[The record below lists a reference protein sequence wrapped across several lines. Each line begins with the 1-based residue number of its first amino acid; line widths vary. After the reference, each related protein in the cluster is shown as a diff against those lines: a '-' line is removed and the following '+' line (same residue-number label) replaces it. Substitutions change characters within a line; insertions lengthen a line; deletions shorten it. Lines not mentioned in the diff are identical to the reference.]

1 MTIRVLIADDQA
13 LVRAGIR
20 MLVETQ
26 PDLEVVGEAEDG
38 IAAVSEVTR
47 SRPDVVLM
55 DVRMPRMDGLEA
67 ARRIAALGPDP
78 AKVVMLTTFDIDEY
92 VFDALSSGATGF
104 LLKHARPEELLF
116 GIRAAA
122 DGHALVAPVLTR
134 RLIER
139 FARGRPRAAPELD
152 RLTERE
158 REVLILLV
166 RGLSNAEIASRLV
179 VGESTVKTHVA
190 RVFTKLRLRDRA
202 QAVIFGYETG
212 LVTPARPE
220 ELHACDS
227 RRGPGPQP
235 MRGRRDGVIM
245 GAVDDSHYSLVI
257 AAAQAAGPC
266 PPGGEAAWGRRVHGL
281 TVDLHLIAQ
290 QARQDIERL
299 ESAKTFIAFLEKVEI
314 EESSRRGLLTL
325 RLPSGEREPIRTE
338 QKDTDRGHA
347 LIERARSLE
356 GRWVLVYR
364 YNERKTGQR
373 NQSVRMLAHL
383 MDLGVDGAVPSTA
396 AKKMVLQEAGGD
408 VARAQQ
414 AWAATGL
421 PGSGPVGVD
430 QLEQARAAA
439 RDGG

>member
-78 AKVVMLTTFDIDEY
+78 AKVVMLTTFDVDEY

-439 RDGG
+439 REGG